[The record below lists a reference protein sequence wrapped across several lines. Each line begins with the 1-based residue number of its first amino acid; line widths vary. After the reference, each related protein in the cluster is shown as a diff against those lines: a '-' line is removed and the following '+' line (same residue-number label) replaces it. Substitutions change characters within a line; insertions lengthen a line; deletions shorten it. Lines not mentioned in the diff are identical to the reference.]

1 MNLTGIRTDLAQI
14 LEQHLLNC
22 RAYAYEPSK
31 VEVPQGGVAVIVQR
45 DPNTYVDYLQAFS
58 GGLAEVHLILK
69 VLAEQN
75 RDQVPEELVDK
86 LLSSGSTESTSVVD
100 VLASFGSTWWNGR
113 IRPDG
118 AQAAGLVGQ
127 TTDSGD
133 VQYQSVEIAVTV
145 FVGRT

>member
-22 RAYAYEPSK
+22 RAYAYEPAK

-75 RDQVPEELVDK
+75 RDQVP
-86 LLSSGSTESTSVVD
+86 
-100 VLASFGSTWWNGR
+100 
-113 IRPDG
+113 
-118 AQAAGLVGQ
+118 
-127 TTDSGD
+127 
-133 VQYQSVEIAVTV
+133 
-145 FVGRT
+145 